1 MIADNPYRGALLLIL
16 ASVALLAL
24 AAVAG
29 RGDITTATVVLA
41 GTGCFIAGVFLLA
54 LHKGEPLDPEI
65 AALLPVQGTITV
77 ATLCADLGVQGNAWF
92 VPEDGTV
99 IEVIPVAG
107 RVPEN
112 LKDDYSYITGDG
124 GCAVRLVPACAPL
137 LAHLRE
143 KHALEIPEEDDALL
157 ACIIEVCDDL
167 LEVAKTSAVKDGEN
181 IVVTLADYRLLPGC
195 RTVRAASPKCCTMVG
210 CPVCSLLAAIVALG
224 LRVPVT
230 IEHAGVDE
238 KRKTLRVILRPE
250 PALPSPSRAASR
262 DTPDDAP
269 RRDLRHTPGKP
280 G

>member
-1 MIADNPYRGALLLIL
+1 VIADNPYRGAFLLLL

-41 GTGCFIAGVFLLA
+41 GTGCFIAGTTEFYTGEDTLSLHDA
-54 LHKGEPLDPEI
+54 LPIFP
-65 AALLPVQGTITV
+65 AQGTIGI

-92 VPEDGTV
+92 VPEGETV
-99 IEVIPVAG
+99 VEVIPVAG

-112 LKDDYSYITGDG
+112 LKDDYSYVTGDG
-124 GCAVRLVPACAPL
+124 GCAVRLVPACTPL

-181 IVVTLADYRLLPGC
+181 IVVTLADYRLIPGC

>member
-1 MIADNPYRGALLLIL
+1 MTANNPYRGAFLLIL
-16 ASVALLAL
+16 AAAGLLAV

-65 AALLPVQGTITV
+65 AALLPAQGTIGI

-92 VPEDGTV
+92 VPDGETV
-99 IEVIPVAG
+99 VEVIPVAG
-107 RVPEN
+107 TLPEDIG
-112 LKDDYSYITGDG
+112 DDYSYITGDG
-124 GCAVRLVPACAPL
+124 GCAVRLVPASAPL
-137 LAHLRE
+137 LARLRE

-157 ACIIEVCDDL
+157 ACIVEVCDDL

-195 RTVRAASPKCCTMVG
+195 RAVRAASPKCCTMVG
-210 CPVCSLLAAIVALG
+210 CPVCSLLATLAALG

-230 IEHAGVDE
+230 IEHADVDE
-238 KRKTLRVILRPE
+238 KRKTLRVILRPAG
-250 PALPSPSRAASR
+250 P
-262 DTPDDAP
+262 AP
-269 RRDLRHTPGKP
+269 RGAGPGSSR
-280 G
+280 